1 MLQLSIASIFKGNF
15 MEFLSI
21 ESALNYVSTARYPSG
36 NLIFGQA
43 LFAGL
48 DETQGDQVYR
58 VYFKRE
64 SEDGTQSIEFG
75 WVWMEKNRIY
85 GEW

>member
-1 MLQLSIASIFKGNF
+1 MPVLTL
-15 MEFLSI
+15 
-21 ESALNYVSTARYPSG
+21 ESALNYVSTKRYESG
-36 NLIFGQA
+36 DLIFGQA

-75 WVWMEKNRIY
+75 WVWLEENKIY